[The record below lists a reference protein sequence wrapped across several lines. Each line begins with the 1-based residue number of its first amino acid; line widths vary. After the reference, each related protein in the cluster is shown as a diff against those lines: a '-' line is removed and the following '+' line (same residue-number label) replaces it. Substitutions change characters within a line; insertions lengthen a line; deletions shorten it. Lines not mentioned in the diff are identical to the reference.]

1 MQSASDSLLSTS
13 TAQSSPPNWD
23 AKRVRELGQK
33 IFSKRLCWRQIKPAL
48 ALHEGKDVVNIA
60 GTGSGKTITFLLC
73 LLMALDDGKD
83 VMVFG
88 VTPLIMIGKQLEKQ
102 LETVG
107 VGSVNL
113 HAENNNPD
121 IYEDITAG
129 KYHVVTLSPEIM
141 NDAACQDLWKQTK
154 VTSRLLY
161 VVFDEA
167 HCVSQW
173 GSTFRNQYL
182 HVGNIHYLLPS
193 DIPFFVTSATLPPNI
208 LADDSNDRSNIHL
221 AIRGL
226 KYPIHSYKDLAFL
239 IPSDFQFDKSP
250 PPKFLIFFDN
260 TTACEDAIHYLRSLL
275 PQEYQDRIK
284 YFHATMTTH
293 YREETFEEFQK
304 GEVWGMAVTDA
315 FGMSLDLPDVCTV
328 VQYRMPNDM
337 CTLWQRFGRAG
348 RDFSLEATAVLLV
361 ENSHFDAD
369 RIAAMNRKR
378 KPSTQASA
386 SAVKRARTD
395 QSHNAATTVSS
406 DAVSSSSP
414 LLCVDTRSQTQSFDL
429 ELDCSRSARVARYQ
443 KRLSHHVPGARN
455 IKRVEELGT
464 PLDDMVNASSR
475 SITCYREPVNLYFCN
490 DSADKT
496 LHLECF
502 PSSPSGCERC
512 RPKDSR
518 LCCIGCNPNSFSQ
531 VALVELPTAP
541 AKLNKSSI
549 WRDYKLS
556 DRGTSIKQALTTWR
570 SEQAPRA
577 LGEIT
582 VRLHGIR
589 CFMSDEVLLRLAS
602 CADCSKLPDVDSIKR
617 ETNWREDYIRKYGP
631 SILDVVAQ
639 VNSLF
644 FTSRSESGSAGSA
657 QKKCSICNGS
667 GHNKRTCKQH
677 IQVSTSTSESETS
690 AKENQLI
697 QSNQETPKSNAA
709 ALHMQ
714 IRAPLGAAAL
724 ASPFPSSSYSTP
736 NTSHILHPSLV
747 SSSPFHL
754 PYSSVYTPGQPAST
768 YDDFFKSFKSN
779 SSSSGAAS
787 SE

>member
-23 AKRVRELGQK
+23 AKHVRELGQK

-88 VTPLIMIGKQLEKQ
+88 VTSLIMIGKQLEKQ

-182 HVGNIHYLLPS
+182 HVGNIRYLLPS
-193 DIPFFVTSATLPPNI
+193 DIPFFVTSTTLPPNI
-208 LADDSNDRSNIHL
+208 LADVSDILRLRSGDRFACFQDSNDRSNIHL

-304 GEVWGMAVTDA
+304 REVWGMAVTDA
-315 FGMSLDLPDVCTV
+315 FGM
-328 VQYRMPNDM
+328 YRMPNDM

-386 SAVKRARTD
+386 SAVKL
-395 QSHNAATTVSS
+395 
-406 DAVSSSSP
+406 SSSSP
-414 LLCVDTRSQTQSFDL
+414 LLCVDTRSQTQSFNL

-490 DSADKT
+490 DSA
-496 LHLECF
+496 
-502 PSSPSGCERC
+502 
-512 RPKDSR
+512 
-518 LCCIGCNPNSFSQ
+518 GCNPNSFSH
-531 VALVELPTAP
+531 VALAELPTAP

-549 WRDYKLS
+549 RRDYKLS
-556 DRGTSIKQALTTWR
+556 DHGTSIKQALTTWR

-582 VRLHGIR
+582 QAVQIVR
-589 CFMSDEVLLRLAS
+589 
-602 CADCSKLPDVDSIKR
+602 
-617 ETNWREDYIRKYGP
+617 
-631 SILDVVAQ
+631 
-639 VNSLF
+639 NSPM
-644 FTSRSESGSAGSA
+644 
-657 QKKCSICNGS
+657 
-667 GHNKRTCKQH
+667 
-677 IQVSTSTSESETS
+677 
-690 AKENQLI
+690 LI
-697 QSNQETPKSNAA
+697 QSNAKQTGEKT
-709 ALHMQ
+709 
-714 IRAPLGAAAL
+714 I
-724 ASPFPSSSYSTP
+724 
-736 NTSHILHPSLV
+736 
-747 SSSPFHL
+747 
-754 PYSSVYTPGQPAST
+754 
-768 YDDFFKSFKSN
+768 
-779 SSSSGAAS
+779 SGNMDRQS
-787 SE
+787 